1 MLKKKQKVLAVL
13 LAFALVA
20 GQFCSVPFTRE
31 VKASAGYTVTL
42 TNAENVFLCNKIPTD
57 GPVTI
62 EYTVATKTN
71 VGYNRE
77 GAVATTDP
85 EAERPFIDGVGSM
98 QFEEIVYLLDTDAG
112 CTNKAV
118 ISKGGDGQAHGD
130 FYVMGK
136 WDNATWPLPKS
147 TETTAT
153 TAQYFGLW
161 FENTSDSAAGA
172 EKLVLTNV
180 TCTDAEG
187 NDLGLQSYSAGCV
200 IEGGEPEV
208 PEEPEEPGAYKV
220 TLTNAGN
227 ILLYNRIPTNGPVTI
242 EYTVAT
248 RTNVGYNR
256 EGAVVTTNPR
266 ADKAF
271 ADGVGSMQFEEIV
284 YLLDMDAGCTNK
296 AVISKDSAGKAHGD
310 FYVPGKWD
318 ETWALPKS
326 VGSAASRAQYFG
338 LWFENTSDNTAGAEK
353 LVLTNVTCKDA
364 EGNDLGLQYYGEGCI
379 IEKELQA
386 AEYDTAIAEDGYV
399 VPEYEGIT
407 VDGEAVEVGTKLNTT
422 GVYRVVYTSKGVTYY
437 RTVTVTKLG
446 DANMDAVLN
455 LKDVMH
461 VLKNVGQTDI
471 SELKMKCA
479 DVNNSGALE
488 REDAN
493 IIKALLSE
501 TVTAQEVK
509 DTYR

>member
-1 MLKKKQKVLAVL
+1 MLKKKQKVLAVM
-13 LAFALVA
+13 LAFALVV

-31 VKASAGYTVTL
+31 AKASAGYTVTL
-42 TNAENVFLCNKIPTD
+42 TNAGNVFLCNKIPTD

-77 GAVATTDP
+77 GAVVTTDP
-85 EAERPFIDGVGSM
+85 EAERPFIEGVGSM
-98 QFEEIVYLLDTDAG
+98 QYEEIVYLLDTDAG

-118 ISKGGDGQAHGD
+118 ISKGGDGKAHGD

-147 TETTAT
+147 TETAAT

-200 IEGGEPEV
+200 IEGGEPET

-220 TLTNAGN
+220 TMSDTGN
-227 ILLYNRIPTNGPVTI
+227 VFLCNRIPTSGPVTI
-242 EYTVAT
+242 TYKVESADDTFAWHGVAVTADKTGVDDKKGQARYTGKYLL
-248 RTNVGYNR
+248 NVGYEHR
-256 EGAVVTTNPR
+256 I
-266 ADKAF
+266 
-271 ADGVGSMQFEEIV
+271 EIAQ
-284 YLLDMDAGCTNK
+284 DASTGEVSN
-296 AVISKDSAGKAHGD
+296 
-310 FYVPGKWD
+310 
-318 ETWALPKS
+318 
-326 VGSAASRAQYFG
+326 AASSYTVYGLGNDPSWGSDGPWTFGGNVYGTANKKAQYYG
-338 LWFENTSDNTAGAEK
+338 LWFANGGATSV
-353 LVLTNVTCKDA
+353 VLTNVTCKDA
-364 EGNDLGLQYYGEGCI
+364 EGNDLGLQCYSEGVAL
-379 IEKELQA
+379 EKELQA
-386 AEYDTAIAEDGYV
+386 AEYDTAVTEEGYV
-399 VPEYEGIT
+399 VPAYENVT
-407 VDGEAVEVGTKLNTT
+407 VDGEAVEAGTKLTTT
-422 GVYRVVYTSKGVTYY
+422 GVYRVVYTFKGVTCY

-461 VLKNVGQTDI
+461 VLKNIGREDI
-471 SELKMKCA
+471 DELKMKCA

-493 IIKALLSE
+493 IIKALLAE

>member
-1 MLKKKQKVLAVL
+1 MFAKKKQKAIAVL
-13 LAFALVA
+13 LAFTLIA

-31 VKASAGYTVTL
+31 AKASAGYTVTL
-42 TNAENVFLCNKIPTD
+42 TNAGNVFLCNKIPTD

-77 GAVATTDP
+77 GAVVTTDP
-85 EAERPFIDGVGSM
+85 EAERPFVDGVGSM

-147 TETTAT
+147 TETAAT

-208 PEEPEEPGAYKV
+208 PEEPEEPGEYKV
-220 TLTNAGN
+220 TLENTENVF
-227 ILLYNRIPTNGPVTI
+227 LCNRVPTDEAVTI
-242 EYTVAT
+242 TYTVASASHAYT
-248 RTNVGYNR
+248 QG
-256 EGAVVTTNPR
+256 GAVATSDPTVAYPYNG
-266 ADKAF
+266 DI
-271 ADGVGSMQFEEIV
+271 GSMYYDNYC
-284 YLLDMDAGCTNK
+284 YLLYEGYEHEVKIEKGSSGAVNKNSTTYHVKGKTDEGFDDVPYSFSLPAGNGNK
-296 AVISKDSAGKAHGD
+296 GAKYFGIWLA
-310 FYVPGKWD
+310 
-318 ETWALPKS
+318 
-326 VGSAASRAQYFG
+326 GSA
-338 LWFENTSDNTAGAEK
+338 TSV
-353 LVLTNVTCKDA
+353 VLTNVTCKDA
-364 EGNDLGLQYYGEGCI
+364 DGNDLGLQCYSEGVAL
-379 IEKELQA
+379 EKELQA

-407 VDGEAVEVGTKLNTT
+407 VDGEAVEVGTKLTTT

-461 VLKNVGQTDI
+461 VLKNIGQTDI
-471 SELKMKCA
+471 GELKMKCA
-479 DVNNSGALE
+479 DVNNNGELE

-501 TVTAQEVK
+501 TMTAQEVK